1 MAIVLDGSTGI
12 SSIGTL
18 TGVTSISS
26 TTADTPVILQDSS
39 SNSNTCRAWVNFNGT
54 STVAIRADFNVS
66 SITDNGTGAYTVN
79 FTTAMPSADYSAV
92 VSSGNLGNSGGF
104 AGVYFDPNVAGD
116 QTPTTTGFR
125 VGCRLLN
132 GAAADGAYLNVAIFR

>member
-1 MAIVLDGSTGI
+1 MSIVLDGSVGI

-54 STVAIRADFNVS
+54 GTVAIRADFNVS
-66 SITDNGTGAYTVN
+66 SITDNGTGNYTMN
-79 FTTAMPSADYSAV
+79 FNVAMPDTDYAVTHSGAMFRLAQTGTLTASAYQFVTQDTTPSSQDYDRV
-92 VSSGNLGNSGGF
+92 MIGL
-104 AGVYFDPNVAGD
+104 
-116 QTPTTTGFR
+116 FR
-125 VGCRLLN
+125 
-132 GAAADGAYLNVAIFR
+132 

>member
-26 TTADTPVILQDSS
+26 AAADTPVILQDSS

-66 SITDNGTGAYTVN
+66 SITDNGTGNYTVN
-79 FTTAMPSADYSAV
+79 FTNAMTDANYSWSTNVWGYEACPPDI
-92 VSSGNLGNSGGF
+92 GTPIN
-104 AGVYFDPNVAGD
+104 AGSLQFISYYVAG
-116 QTPTTTGFR
+116 TTGQRTNWDAQFAS
-125 VGCRLLN
+125 V
-132 GAAADGAYLNVAIFR
+132 VIFR